1 MDNYK
6 QEWYG
11 DKATLMEHKEEKTVV
26 DYGCSGK
33 GSLSQFQKV
42 FYQIYGDT
50 PYSYLKCYKMNLAA
64 NMIENGK
71 KKISDIALE
80 IGYSNPS
87 KFSEAFKSVYGVSP
101 NKYRRKSE

>member
-1 MDNYK
+1 
-6 QEWYG
+6 
-11 DKATLMEHKEEKTVV
+11 
-26 DYGCSGK
+26 
-33 GSLSQFQKV
+33 
-42 FYQIYGDT
+42 
-50 PYSYLKCYKMNLAA
+50 MNLAA